1 MTFTPYLVLCAVHLV
16 LLETGPGWSIT
27 ATKALLMPL
36 LALGVVLAAR
46 RTRPVPLALPWMLL
60 AAIALSWAGD
70 VALSFP
76 GMFVVGLGAFLLAH
90 VAYITVFVRLPG
102 RGGGRSDDGR
112 SGDGQ
117 DRGTVRSGIAA
128 STRRRPPLWTL
139 VYVVWFGGF
148 IALLGPHTG
157 ALLVPVALYGLVL
170 GLMAAFAAAR
180 GPVMAIG
187 GALFVTSDSV
197 LGLGRFLP
205 GYDFALHDLT
215 VMTTYLAAQL
225 LIAIGVL
232 AALRASARPSREPD
246 RPVAATAP

>member
-1 MTFTPYLVLCAVHLV
+1 MPKTFTPYLVLCAVHLV
-16 LLETGPGWSIT
+16 LLETGPDWSIT

-46 RTRPVPLALPWMLL
+46 RAQPEPLETPWLLL
-60 AAIALSWAGD
+60 AAIGLSWAGD

-90 VAYITVFVRLPG
+90 VAYISVFVRMPG
-102 RGGGRSDDGR
+102 G
-112 SGDGQ
+112 
-117 DRGTVRSGIAA
+117 
-128 STRRRPPLWTL
+128 RRRPPAWTL
-139 VYVVWFGGF
+139 VYVVWFAGF

-170 GLMAAFAAAR
+170 GLMATFAAAHGR
-180 GPVMAIG
+180 VMAIG
-187 GALFVTSDSV
+187 GALFVASDSV

-205 GYDFALHDLT
+205 GYEFAPLGFDLHDLT
-215 VMTTYLAAQL
+215 VMGTYLAAQL
-225 LIAIGVL
+225 LISLGVL
-232 AALRASARPSREPD
+232 AALRAAAPRCPAPG